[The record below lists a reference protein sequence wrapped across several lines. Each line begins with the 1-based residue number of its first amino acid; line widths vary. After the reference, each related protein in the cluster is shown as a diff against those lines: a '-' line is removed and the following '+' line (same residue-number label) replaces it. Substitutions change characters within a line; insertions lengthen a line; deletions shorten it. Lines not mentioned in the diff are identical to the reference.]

1 VTSSGVETIV
11 VQARHVIAAKPADVI
26 STETANATTI
36 KAAHVT
42 SAEAAHVASTE
53 AAHVTSTEAA
63 TTVSSAAA
71 TATAGLCTRGKK
83 AAGKHCACQNHHH
96 SSSHDI
102 LHLKWAGF
110 PPQVQSDVGVSHQR
124 RANVAIVWRW
134 ECLFVVSTKFV
145 FIWTEYSVCSS
156 EASASAGSATGLGA
170 EGVRN
175 QLVLQ
180 MRGDF
185 SFQKKRT
192 ARTRL
197 IRGAQGAACAVRST
211 AVSSRERS
219 VGWLFRTASGHAR

>member
-1 VTSSGVETIV
+1 MTSSGAEVIV
-11 VQARHVIAAKPADVI
+11 VQARHVIAAKAADAI
-26 STETANATTI
+26 STQTSDATAI
-36 KAAHVT
+36 KATHVT
-42 SAEAAHVASTE
+42 SAEATHVASTE
-53 AAHVTSTEAA
+53 AAHVTSAEAA
-63 TTVSSAAA
+63 STVSSAAA
-71 TATAGLCTRGKK
+71 TTTTAGLCIRGKQ
-83 AAGKHCACQNHHH
+83 AAGKHRACQNHHH

-110 PPQVQSDVGVSHQR
+110 PPQVQSDVGLSHQR

-145 FIWTEYSVCSS
+145 FIWTEYSVCSNQG
-156 EASASAGSATGLGA
+156 SASAGPAAGLGA
-170 EGVRN
+170 KGARN

-185 SFQKKRT
+185 SSQKKRT

-211 AVSSRERS
+211 AMSSRERS
-219 VGWLFRTASGHAR
+219 AGWLF

>member
-1 VTSSGVETIV
+1 MTSSGAEVIV
-11 VQARHVIAAKPADVI
+11 VQVRHVIAAKATDVI
-26 STETANATTI
+26 STKTSNATAV

-42 SAEAAHVASTE
+42 SAEATHVASTE
-53 AAHVTSTEAA
+53 AAHVTSAEAA

-124 RANVAIVWRW
+124 RANVAIAWRW

-145 FIWTEYSVCSS
+145 FIWTEYSVCSNQ
-156 EASASAGSATGLGA
+156 ASASAGPAAGLGA
-170 EGVRN
+170 EGMRN

-185 SFQKKRT
+185 SSKKKRT

-197 IRGAQGAACAVRST
+197 IRGARGAACAVRST
-211 AVSSRERS
+211 AMSSRERS
-219 VGWLFRTASGHAR
+219 VGWLF